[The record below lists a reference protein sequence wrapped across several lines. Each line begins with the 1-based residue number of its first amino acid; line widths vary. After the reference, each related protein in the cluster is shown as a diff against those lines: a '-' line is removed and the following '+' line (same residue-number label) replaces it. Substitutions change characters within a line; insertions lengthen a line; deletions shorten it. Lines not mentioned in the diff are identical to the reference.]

1 MRAFA
6 LLIAFFGLVV
16 PAQAGFVFTIGS
28 VTGFA
33 GNTFVVP
40 VTVSTPDGTQF
51 GAGGAFNLAFDL
63 SPSGTGLVA
72 GITPNATQV
81 TGGALFASPTIN
93 HAFDGAFA
101 IDGLVNSNPSTG
113 ALLTNNVP
121 STVFNLRF
129 DVAGSVAPGTY
140 AINFRTNDLTAVTDS
155 TGAQL
160 VLNPAP
166 GVNGYTLNSGSI
178 TVTAVPEPTSLAL
191 AGSMVVFATGYAG
204 RRRLRRT
211 KSAV

>member
-1 MRAFA
+1 MRALA
-6 LLIAFFGLVV
+6 LLIAFLGLVV

-28 VTGFA
+28 VTSVA
-33 GNTFVVP
+33 GSTFVVP
-40 VTVSTPDGTQF
+40 VTVSTPDGSQF
-51 GAGGAFNLAFDL
+51 GAGGGFNLAFDL
-63 SPSGTGLVA
+63 FPSGTGLFA
-72 GITPNATQV
+72 GITPNAIQV
-81 TGGALFASPTIN
+81 TGGPLFASPSIN
-93 HAFDGAFA
+93 HAFDGTFLM
-101 IDGLVNSNPSTG
+101 DGLVNSNTSTG
-113 ALLTNNVP
+113 VLLINNVP
-121 STVFNLRF
+121 STVFNLQF
-129 DVAGSVAPGTY
+129 DVASSVAPGTY
-140 AINFRTNDLTAVTDS
+140 AINFSSNGLTSVTDS